1 MDCPRCGR
9 YARRPPTTLARFVTC
24 MSARSR
30 ALRRANLVDALR
42 SFGASVP
49 WLCLVALAGDSVVD
63 IAFSRAHLDS
73 GHPLLVLA
81 PMGVLP
87 AHQGRGAGAAL
98 VSEGL
103 RRAAETEFPLVAVV
117 GHAAYYPRFGFEP
130 AAALGLEAPFDL
142 PAEAWRAYR
151 LPEYTP
157 AARGTVVYPEA
168 FAVRRARRWRPGL
181 TLASARG
188 WSSTRWSGCAAVVVT

>member
-1 MDCPRCGR
+1 VIDPFDGLPEMWQIREETADDFGAVRD
-9 YARRPPTTLARFVTC
+9 VHE
-24 MSARSR
+24 R
-30 ALRRANLVDALR
+30 AFASTEEANLVDALR
-42 SFGASVP
+42 SSGASVP

-103 RRAAETEFPLVAVV
+103 RHAAETEFPLVAVV

-130 AAALGLEAPFDL
+130 AAALRLEAPFDL
-142 PAEAWRAYR
+142 PAEAWMAYR

-168 FAVRRARRWRPGL
+168 FAV
-181 TLASARG
+181 
-188 WSSTRWSGCAAVVVT
+188 